1 MRLRAAEVAQAASGI
16 IIAGSADTIVADIST
31 DSNKMK
37 DSDLFVPIIGART
50 DAHKYIIGA
59 AEHGAAAAFSAYDV
73 DKLSELAGMSAEGF
87 ISALNKAAKAKN
99 EAMVKSAETKYKAAT
114 KTAEVS
120 LKHADTDTQEKEDT
134 VTDSAASQYFTIIK
148 VDDTLAALQSLG
160 AYYRQRY
167 IHIPYVGIT
176 GSVGKTTSRE
186 MTACALSAS
195 YKVYS
200 TKGNANSQ
208 TGVPITVA
216 ETAEDAEI
224 GVIEMGMSEFGE
236 MSRLSK
242 VVQCDTA
249 VFTVIGVSHIANLG
263 SRENILREKLH
274 ILDCIHEGGTLILNG
289 DDDMLSRN
297 DLSDFFPEGTDS
309 KRIRTIYYGTGDNAF
324 VRAADISEEDSC
336 YSYMLHIDGKP
347 VTRVELSVAGEHML
361 LNSLAALAC
370 AYVHGADICKA
381 AQNLGQFT
389 SLDGRGRIYERRGIK
404 VINDAYNAAPQS
416 VKAGLKVLD
425 NIKTEGRRIAVL
437 ADMLE
442 LGEDEARYHN
452 EVGAYISSDTPNI
465 DIVMLYGSLSK
476 HTAEGIKQ
484 GFCEEPGRHMPWVYC
499 FDSMEELK
507 AELERELYAGDAV
520 LFKGS
525 NSMKLG
531 ELVKELCPP
540 DETVDKP

>member
-1 MRLRAAEVAQAASGI
+1 MRLRAAEIAKAVGGV
-16 IIAGSADTIVADIST
+16 IIAGSEETIAADIST

-37 DSDLFVPIIGART
+37 ENDLFVPIIGART
-50 DAHKYIIGA
+50 DAHRYILGA
-59 AEHGAAAAFSAYDV
+59 AAHGAVAAFSAYDL
-73 DKLSELAGMSAEGF
+73 DKLAELAGMSTEEYVCALDEANGSSEG
-87 ISALNKAAKAKN
+87 KAP
-99 EAMVKSAETKYKAAT
+99 
-114 KTAEVS
+114 
-120 LKHADTDTQEKEDT
+120 H
-134 VTDSAASQYFTIIK
+134 FTIIK
-148 VDDTLAALQSLG
+148 VDDTLAALQALG
-160 AYYRQRY
+160 AYYRREY
-167 IHIPYVGIT
+167 VHLPYVGIT

-216 ETAEDAEI
+216 ETAEDAKI

-263 SRENILREKLH
+263 SRDNILREKLH

-289 DDDMLSRN
+289 DDDMLSRE
-297 DLSDFFPEGTDS
+297 DLSDFFPEGTDN
-309 KRIRTIYYGTGDNAF
+309 KHIRIVYYGTGDNAI
-324 VRAADISEEDSC
+324 VRATDISEEDSR
-336 YSYMLHIDGKP
+336 YSYMLTIGGEP

-370 AYVHGADICKA
+370 AYVHGADMERA
-381 AQNLGQFT
+381 AQNLRDFT
-389 SLDGRGRIYERRGIK
+389 SLDGRGRIYESRGIK

-442 LGEDEARYHN
+442 LGEHEADYHS

-465 DIVMLYGSLSK
+465 DIVMLYGKLSK
-476 HTAEGIKQ
+476 YTAEGIKQ
-484 GFCEEPGRHMPWVYC
+484 GFCEEPGRHMPWIYH

-507 AELERELYAGDAV
+507 GELKKELYAGDAV

-531 ELVKELCPP
+531 ELVRELCPADEAP
-540 DETVDKP
+540 DDGKAGSVDRT